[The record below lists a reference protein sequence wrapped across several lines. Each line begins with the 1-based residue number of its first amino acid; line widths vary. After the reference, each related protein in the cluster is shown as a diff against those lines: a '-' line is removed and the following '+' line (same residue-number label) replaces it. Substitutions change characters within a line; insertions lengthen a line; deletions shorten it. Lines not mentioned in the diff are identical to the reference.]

1 MKRRPS
7 RAAMLAA
14 AVAAVSVS
22 VAACGPQPASPADG
36 DARPSTAFLAR
47 HGPMNGGPAA
57 IVLGTL
63 VERDDCLLLDLPGG
77 AALALWPPDASAW
90 VIDGVTTIVDGRGR
104 PAVAVGGQA
113 SFGGGYDYP
122 LDWAEAQAGP
132 IPERCRTPT
141 YLLVNDLERIVVE
154 E

>member
-1 MKRRPS
+1 MTRLGP
-7 RAAMLAA
+7 AIGGAVGLALIA
-14 AVAAVSVS
+14 GG
-22 VAACGPQPASPADG
+22 CGPVPASPAAG
-36 DARPSTAFLAR
+36 DAVASTAFLAR

-57 IVLGTL
+57 IVMGTL
-63 VERDDCLLLDLPGG
+63 VERDGCLLVDRPGG
-77 AALALWPPDASAW
+77 GPGTALALWPPDASAW

-104 PAVAVGGQA
+104 PAVAVGGEL

-141 YLLVNDLERIVVE
+141 YLLVNDLERIE
-154 E
+154 NLE

>member
-1 MKRRPS
+1 MTRRGP
-7 RAAMLAA
+7 AVGAVVGLALA
-14 AVAAVSVS
+14 L
-22 VAACGPQPASPADG
+22 AACGPSPASPAGG

-57 IVLGTL
+57 IVMGTL
-63 VERDDCLLLDLPGG
+63 VERDGCLLVDRPGG
-77 AALALWPPDASAW
+77 GPGTALALWPPDASAW

-104 PAVAVGGQA
+104 PAVAVGGEL
-113 SFGGGYDYP
+113 SFRGGYDYP

-141 YLLVNDLERIVVE
+141 YLLVNDLERIE
-154 E
+154 NLE